1 MMSLHP
7 ETTPSPPR
15 PSVADALKAA
25 AASRAGPWAGVAI
38 TIIGAAIAQWQASQA
53 SEDTARVSYEALRVA
68 SEQNAAGIE
77 ACRKGQVEQAAW
89 IQQLSD
95 RLELR
100 QVASEKAIRKP
111 KAAPL
116 APPKVEPAPPPPPPP
131 PAPVP
136 TRLLPF
142 DSLKAAP

>member
-1 MMSLHP
+1 VTLPSDA
-7 ETTPSPPR
+7 TPSPPR
-15 PSVADALKAA
+15 PSVADALKSVVT
-25 AASRAGPWAGVAI
+25 SRAGPWAGAA
-38 TIIGAAIAQWQASQA
+38 AAIVMALVGQWQASQA
-53 SEDTARVSYEALRVA
+53 SDDTARVSYDALKAA
-68 SEQNAAGIE
+68 SEANTAAIE
-77 ACRKGQVEQAAW
+77 AVRLSQIEQAAW
-89 IQQLSD
+89 IQKLSD

-116 APPKVEPAPPPPPPP
+116 APPKVEPAPPAPPPPV
-131 PAPVP
+131 APVP